1 MAVKKK
7 RLLTAIALLVV
18 ASNVEQSVQLKSNHP
33 LHSAVDRINQNGG
46 PYIGMLMA
54 YSTEESA
61 LLDSGLFFPS
71 SDLPSVDFSGRRF
84 NIGKIRDVDVIYVM
98 TGQQTLNAGITVQ
111 MLVGAFDVK
120 GIVFYGTA
128 GSANDSLN
136 IGDVSV
142 PKYVAY
148 TASWKWKEFRSEKGG
163 LAELEFG
170 AYNFPTKGDNLFAK
184 VEFTPQEVYSNG
196 QPMEE
201 LFWLEVEPKWFVLA
215 SQLQNMELLQCVN
228 ETHCLPEMPKVVY
241 GLRASTADIFLDNAA
256 YRKFLF
262 DEFNVSTVD
271 EESSAIVMASL
282 TNGVP
287 CIVFRGVSDLAGAGP
302 EKFRSSSLSSLASAN
317 AFSVAV
323 EFLGLI
329 GPADQTQDHWNL
341 KLQQQ

>member
-148 TASWKWKEFRSEKGG
+148 TASWKWK
-163 LAELEFG
+163 
-170 AYNFPTKGDNLFAK
+170 
-184 VEFTPQEVYSNG
+184 
-196 QPMEE
+196 
-201 LFWLEVEPKWFVLA
+201 
-215 SQLQNMELLQCVN
+215 NMELLQCVN